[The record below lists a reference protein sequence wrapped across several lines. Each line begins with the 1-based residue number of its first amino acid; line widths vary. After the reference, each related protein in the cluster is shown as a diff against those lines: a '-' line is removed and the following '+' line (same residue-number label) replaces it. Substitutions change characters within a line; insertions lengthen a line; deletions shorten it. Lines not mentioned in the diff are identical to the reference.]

1 MHRLL
6 KNHLDLDHSADF
18 STDLI
23 RNSLQNIFKLIVGLV
38 DMAGNSPDQ
47 FQTVEKGRNSL
58 LNNFELTAGDVLEL
72 SLKRVQELNEVFSLG
87 VLLLEGFLF
96 GFETVEVEFGF
107 LFDDIDDI
115 SNRFVL

>member
-47 FQTVEKGRNSL
+47 FQTDNE
-58 LNNFELTAGDVLEL
+58 FEDILEA
-72 SLKRVQELNEVFSLG
+72 
-87 VLLLEGFLF
+87 
-96 GFETVEVEFGF
+96 
-107 LFDDIDDI
+107 I
-115 SNRFVL
+115 SNEICAKVRTMI